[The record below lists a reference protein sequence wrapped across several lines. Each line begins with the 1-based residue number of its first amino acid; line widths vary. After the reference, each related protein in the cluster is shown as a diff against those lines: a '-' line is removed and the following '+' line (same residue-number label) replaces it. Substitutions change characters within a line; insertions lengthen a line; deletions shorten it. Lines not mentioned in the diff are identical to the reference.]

1 MKRIL
6 TLALCGLPLL
16 AYGQVSVKKTD
27 GALPLDP
34 TAPAWQAAKAAKVVL
49 SPQVISV
56 PNGGGT
62 VKEVEVR
69 GLHNGK
75 EIAFAVSYGDT
86 SANVAREVARFQDMA
101 ALMFPA
107 AGADYKATSPFM
119 GDPAHKAAIWLWR
132 ADFAGDLNGSS
143 AQRLEEQYP
152 NYSDF
157 TNKNNETTT
166 QKFRM
171 NANKAK
177 IPSEVEA
184 LTAAGFGTLTRDSAE
199 SVQGKSKLENGKRTV
214 VFTRSLAST
223 NATSV
228 VFQPGTAT
236 GLNLAIWEG
245 VAGERGSRKSVGMA
259 WTEVTWE

>member
-1 MKRIL
+1 MVIASL
-6 TLALCGLPLL
+6 FIPMLAQS
-16 AYGQVSVKKTD
+16 QVFVKKTD

-34 TAPAWQAAKAAKVVL
+34 AAPVWQTAKAAKVML
-49 SPQVISV
+49 SPQVIA
-56 PNGGGT
+56 PPTGGGT

-75 EIAFAVSYGDT
+75 EIAFAVTYTDP
-86 SANVAREVARFQDMA
+86 SANLAREVGRFQDMA

-107 AGADYKATSPFM
+107 AGVDYKATSPFM
-119 GDPAHKAAIWLWR
+119 GDPAHKTAIWLWR
-132 ADFAGDLNGSS
+132 ADFAGDLSGASTK
-143 AQRLEEQYP
+143 RLEEQYP

-166 QKFRM
+166 QKYRM

-177 IPSEVEA
+177 TPSEVEA

-199 SVQGKSKLENGKRTV
+199 SVQGASKIEKGKRTV

-223 NATSV
+223 NTTSA
-228 VFQPGTAT
+228 VFQPGTST

-245 VAGERGSRKSVGMA
+245 MAGERGSRKSVGMA
-259 WTEVTWE
+259 WTEVVWE